1 MNGNSH
7 EKDCGI
13 LIIDD
18 HAISRLII
26 FEALNIFS
34 SNIRLVQS
42 GSQAKSITRNWFPHL
57 IFTDINLPD
66 TCGLS
71 LVQEIRSVWPQKR
84 SLPHIVIITG
94 DHSAGL
100 KRRAIRADVAAIFLK
115 PVLMQDIRNCAEQLI
130 RPDSTM
136 HENSAQNPP
145 DSIDQDLRELFS
157 RELTTWLPMLD
168 QYIVQLNWAP
178 ACEILHKLTASS
190 AMCREKELEHT
201 CRSLYR
207 AIRSNPQASSIAQ
220 AYPPFLQAAA
230 HTKMQL

>member
-130 RPDSTM
+130 CPDSTM
-136 HENSAQNPP
+136 
-145 DSIDQDLRELFS
+145 SI
-157 RELTTWLPMLD
+157 
-168 QYIVQLNWAP
+168 NAP
-178 ACEILHKLTASS
+178 S
-190 AMCREKELEHT
+190 EK
-201 CRSLYR
+201 
-207 AIRSNPQASSIAQ
+207 
-220 AYPPFLQAAA
+220 F
-230 HTKMQL
+230 